1 MYFYKIFMYILVY
14 FFIEYHEL
22 EGSVSSSSEGGPSR
36 SGSPTPCNSPKAPR
50 KPPPLQLEKLSSS
63 AISSLRGIPQPSHGT
78 LTRSQV
84 THAVSTLQRQNA
96 TVRCVTFYGRTRQS
110 EVHRMYRIP
119 VTQICCSAFFMYVTQ
134 NLSLD

>member
-1 MYFYKIFMYILVY
+1 MGHCIFTEYLCVCLFN

-36 SGSPTPCNSPKAPR
+36 SGSPTPCNSPKTPR

-84 THAVSTLQRQNA
+84 THVVSTLQRQNA
-96 TVRCVTFYGRTRQS
+96 TVR
-110 EVHRMYRIP
+110 
-119 VTQICCSAFFMYVTQ
+119 
-134 NLSLD
+134 